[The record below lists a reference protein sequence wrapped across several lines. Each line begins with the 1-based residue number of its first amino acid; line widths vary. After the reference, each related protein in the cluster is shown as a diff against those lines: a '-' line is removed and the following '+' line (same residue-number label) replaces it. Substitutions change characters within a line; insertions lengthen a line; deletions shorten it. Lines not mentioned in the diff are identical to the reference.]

1 MKDEQ
6 IKIFKNKISRPALR
20 DVALQ
25 RLQVFAGRSRRGAGR
40 EPADETAQKGKVN
53 HRKEAEL
60 PGKMRIGSLKK
71 NESNMA

>member
-25 RLQVFAGRSRRGAGR
+25 RLQVFADRRRLRTGR
-40 EPADETAQKGKVN
+40 
-53 HRKEAEL
+53 
-60 PGKMRIGSLKK
+60 
-71 NESNMA
+71 